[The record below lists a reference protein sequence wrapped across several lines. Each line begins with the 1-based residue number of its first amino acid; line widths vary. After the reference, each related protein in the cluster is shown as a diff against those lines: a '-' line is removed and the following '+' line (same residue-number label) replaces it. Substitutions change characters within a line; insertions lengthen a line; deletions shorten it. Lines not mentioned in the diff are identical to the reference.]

1 MYYPQEET
9 YYPGENRGYQPLSS
23 SLKYLNIQ
31 RWICLRGPIYPRFPN
46 WWINKWENTIFSKSR
61 MIPQTSFISMN
72 MPTWL
77 QKHLQIDPLQGSI
90 CLTPPIIPSWYSN
103 KIWCVLC
110 IFMPQS
116 SGYHYMIWYDMIWYD
131 TMINENYRYN
141 FGIFYISFYQSLWHP
156 HRSSRQG
163 TNVPKSPLVS
173 GRICS
178 ECTWGGFFLTICN
191 KKLGLN
197 GG

>member
-77 QKHLQIDPLQGSI
+77 QKHLQIDHCKGRFVWPLPSSHHDI
-90 CLTPPIIPSWYSN
+90 PTKYDVFYAFLCLNHRDII
-103 KIWCVLC
+103 
-110 IFMPQS
+110 
-116 SGYHYMIWYDMIWYD
+116 IWYDMIWYD